1 MGWAEGPGPR
11 PAALV
16 WAYAATDFRLLW
28 RHRTPVVFLFLVPA
42 MLSLILGPYVSG
54 GAGLGAAGRSELGF
68 AVMFSFMTTNYVG
81 VALFREFVDNTW
93 VLQAVHQPPRGIF
106 LLGKALPVAAAGLLQ
121 LVVFG
126 AAALWFL
133 GLPLHGN
140 IVQLLIVAVVLV
152 TFASVLGVVL
162 YNLTTLFSVFQSLA
176 YLMLIALGG
185 LGGAIVL
192 PAATAGHLP
201 PAEPT
206 DSGLLGA
213 ARVAGGYRR
222 RRLMA
227 ADDPGGRGHWGRRGG
242 ARCGRRQDA

>member
-1 MGWAEGPGPR
+1 
-11 PAALV
+11 
-16 WAYAATDFRLLW
+16 
-28 RHRTPVVFLFLVPA
+28 
-42 MLSLILGPYVSG
+42 
-54 GAGLGAAGRSELGF
+54 
-68 AVMFSFMTTNYVG
+68 MFSFMTTNYVG

-140 IVQLLIVAVVLV
+140 IVQLLVVAVVLV

-192 PAATAGHLP
+192 PQRLPATSRLLSPLTPDYWALRALQEATVGGGSWLP
-201 PAEPT
+201 TIQAVAVI
-206 DSGLLGA
+206 GGA
-213 ARVAGGYRR
+213 AVVLGVVAVRTLDYRR
-222 RRLMA
+222 EKAVA
-227 ADDPGGRGHWGRRGG
+227 A
-242 ARCGRRQDA
+242 